1 MEITG
6 RIKTVLPLQQGKSQ
20 RGPWSKATIVIEYQS
35 GNYTNLLA
43 LENMA
48 KAEEFA
54 ALPVGAEYT
63 FWFDPTSREYQG
75 RYYTQCNCFNW
86 QAVGQQQQQQYQ
98 QPQGYAPQTSGYA
111 PAPGGVV
118 ERDLPY

>member
-6 RIKTVLPLQQGKSQ
+6 RIKTVLPLQQGTSQ

-48 KAEEFA
+48 KAEEFT

-75 RYYTQCNCFNW
+75 KYYTQCTCFNW
-86 QAVGQQQQQQYQ
+86 KPAGAQAAPAQ
-98 QPQGYAPQTSGYA
+98 APQSASPAGAGADSG
-111 PAPGGVV
+111 
-118 ERDLPY
+118 DLPY